1 MHYFKVQRKD
11 HVECLQGFDGGTP
24 LAGDDLHELKAAVVE
39 LDVCS
44 VVILGVDLTGPQR
57 PAVLRLVKEKGGKLA
72 NQESSVNPT
81 I

>member
-1 MHYFKVQRKD
+1 MLQRNG